1 MSVNHHERY
10 EAELASGLWPRV
22 QARIR
27 PLHEWE
33 RPPDADPRDQRMVEF
48 FRHRGGTMELT
59 DTEWYSPLRERD
71 LVGEFM
77 HLFGGEIEAT
87 DEKVIDFYARYG
99 LLRERVRRDG
109 GIFPTWGLRLE
120 SRAQE
125 QLPSE
130 ATALLCEPLWWLRE
144 RARELRLTYDLYRA
158 LKENRVAFVRALTGG
173 IPQGKK
179 LVGLSI
185 DGGRVIRDVTDDD
198 GRKVGSFSIEQLPAG
213 EEGEENEGQQL
224 RQLDDDEC
232 VGWGNDLLAAQ
243 LNIGEQRS
251 VRRWSRLL
259 LVSGPAGRGG
269 PDGDPPEQAM
279 LLVRSRAAR
288 DLLGAMYLQ
297 LGELADEASAMRQ
310 CDGCRRFFFP
320 KRIDQRFCDSHCGDA
335 ARQRA
340 YYAERKA
347 KAASVS
353 APKKSP
359 ARRRSKGKASS

>member
-1 MSVNHHERY
+1 MSANHEPY

-33 RPPDADPRDQRMVEF
+33 RPPDADAGDQRMVEF
-48 FRHRGGTMELT
+48 FRHRGGTTELNHT
-59 DTEWYSPLRERD
+59 DWYSPLRKRD

-77 HLFGGEIEAT
+77 HLFGGDSEAT
-87 DEKVIDFYARYG
+87 DAKVIDFYARYG
-99 LLRERVRRDG
+99 PVRERVRREDDT
-109 GIFPTWGLRLE
+109 FPTWGLRLE
-120 SRAQE
+120 SQAQE

-158 LKENRVAFVRALTGG
+158 LKENRVAFIRALIGG
-173 IPQGKK
+173 IPQGKR
-179 LVGLSI
+179 LIGLSI
-185 DGGRVIRDVTDDD
+185 SGGRVIRDVTDDD
-198 GRKVGSFSIEQLPAG
+198 GRKVGSFSIEQLPADEAG
-213 EEGEENEGQQL
+213 DEDESQQL
-224 RQLDDDEC
+224 RHLDDDEC
-232 VGWGNDLLAAQ
+232 IGWGNDLLATQ

-251 VRRWSRLL
+251 VRRWSR
-259 LVSGPAGRGG
+259 VIFTPGPARRGG
-269 PDGDPPEQAM
+269 PDGDPPEGAM
-279 LLVRSRAAR
+279 RLVRSRAAR

-320 KRIDQRFCDSHCGDA
+320 KRTDQRFCDSHCGDA

-340 YYAERKA
+340 YYAQRKA
-347 KAASVS
+347 VAATES
-353 APKKSP
+353 ASK
-359 ARRRSKGKASS
+359 RRRVTKKPKDKRSR